1 MTSRIFD
8 DRVTT
13 ARRRLDELGR
23 QAADV
28 EGPVRELVVEALEEL
43 SVALEE
49 LHVVGED
56 LAAQNDALVA
66 AHAEVESERRRYREL
81 FDFAPDGY
89 LVTDTRGVLRDV
101 GATAAVLV
109 GTTPELLA
117 GKPLAA
123 LIPESHRRAFRT
135 FVSQLT
141 GDGRTTEHE
150 TRIRR
155 NGEGTFPASLR
166 VSDILGA
173 DGRVEGL
180 RWLVRDLTE
189 REHAEALRAREA
201 WYRRIESAS
210 PVGMYVTDEHGTCV
224 FSTSPVDAIYGR
236 STVGLSYEDRVAAV
250 HPDERRPVRRWW
262 DALLDGDVL
271 APLRCRLVR
280 SDGSWRWVEQAAAPL
295 RDPTGGIEGFVV
307 NVHDVTAEVE
317 TREQLASVER
327 MEMVGRLAGGLAHD
341 FNNLLHVILGNCE
354 LALDKLSP
362 GDPLSASLESA
373 ERAAERGALLT
384 GQLLTM
390 SRQRVSDPVPL
401 DLNRVVRADQATL
414 SGAVGEQID
423 LEFRLDPGLPLVV
436 ADPVELEQV
445 LLNLVFNAR
454 DAMPDG
460 GRLVIATTRADMRAA
475 DLPEGL
481 APGQYGVLEVC
492 DTGRGMD
499 ETTRARIFEPFFT
512 TKHDGGTGLGLSTA
526 YGAIRSWQGILTV
539 ESTPGEGSTFRV
551 LLPAS
556 ARKSLSPVDDVAAP
570 PESPR
575 GTGTV
580 LLAEDEAE
588 VRVLARQVLEDGGY
602 RVLEARGG
610 GEALELARG
619 HDGPVHVLVT
629 DVVMPGMN
637 GLALARRLK
646 ADRPGVRVL
655 YISGYAE
662 LPPLTAELREQ
673 GSAFLAKPF
682 RAREL
687 TVAVRLLLDGVPAL
701 P

>member
-8 DRVTT
+8 DRAAA
-13 ARRRLDELGR
+13 ARRRLEELGR
-23 QAADV
+23 QAGDV
-28 EGPVRELVVEALEEL
+28 DGPVRELVVEALEEL

-66 AHAEVESERRRYREL
+66 AHAEVEAERRRYREL
-81 FDFAPDGY
+81 FDLAPDGY
-89 LVTDTRGVLRDV
+89 LLTDRRGVLRDV
-101 GATAAVLV
+101 GATAAVLI
-109 GTTPELLA
+109 GTTPDLLV

-135 FVSQLT
+135 FMNQLT
-141 GDGRTTEHE
+141 GDGGTAEHE

-155 NGEGTFPASLR
+155 KDETTVPVSLR
-166 VSDILGA
+166 VSRIVDAVGQTA
-173 DGRVEGL
+173 GL
-180 RWLVRDLTE
+180 RWLVRDVTE

-210 PVGMYVTDEHGTCV
+210 PVGMYVTDEQGTCV
-224 FSTSPVDAIYGR
+224 FSTAPVDAIYGR
-236 STVGLSYEDRVAAV
+236 STAGLSSEDRTAAV
-250 HPDERRPVRRWW
+250 HPDERQAMRHWW
-262 DALLDGDVL
+262 DGLLGGEVPP
-271 APLRCRLVR
+271 PLRCRLVR
-280 SDGSWRWVEQAAAPL
+280 SDGSSRWVEHAAALL
-295 RDPTGGIEGFVV
+295 RDAADGIEGVVV

-317 TREQLASVER
+317 AREQLAGVER

-341 FNNLLHVILGNCE
+341 FNNLLHIILGNCE
-354 LALDKLSP
+354 LALDKLAP
-362 GDPLSASLESA
+362 DDPLSASLEGI
-373 ERAAERGALLT
+373 ERAAERGASLT

-390 SRQRVSDPVPL
+390 SRQRGSDPVPL
-401 DLNRVVRADQATL
+401 DVNRVVRADAATL

-423 LEFRLDPGLPLVV
+423 LEIRFDPDLPLVV
-436 ADPVELEQV
+436 ADPVELEQM

-460 GRLVIATTRADMRAA
+460 GRLVIATTRADTRAA

-481 APGQYGVLEVC
+481 APGPCVLLEVR
-492 DTGRGMD
+492 DTGCGMD
-499 ETTRARIFEPFFT
+499 EATRVRVFEPFFT
-512 TKHDGGTGLGLSTA
+512 TKRDGGTGLGLSTA
-526 YGAIRSWQGILTV
+526 YGAVRSWSGILTV
-539 ESTPGEGSTFRV
+539 ESTPGEGTTFRV

-556 ARKSLSPVDDVAAP
+556 DGKPPPSVDDVPAP
-570 PESPR
+570 PEVPR
-575 GTGTV
+575 GNETV

-588 VRVLARQVLEDGGY
+588 VRVLARQVLEDRGY
-602 RVLEARGG
+602 RVLEARAG
-610 GEALELARG
+610 GEALELART
-619 HDGPVHVLVT
+619 HDGEVHVLVT

-646 ADRPGVRVL
+646 VDRPGVRVL

-662 LPPLTAELREQ
+662 LPPLTAELREE
-673 GSAFLAKPF
+673 GSALLAKPF

-687 TVAVRLLLDGVPAL
+687 AVAVRWLLDGVPAL

>member
-8 DRVTT
+8 DRVGT

-23 QAADV
+23 RAADV
-28 EGPVRELVVEALEEL
+28 EGPVRELVAEALEEL

-56 LAAQNDALVA
+56 LAVQNDALVA
-66 AHAEVESERRRYREL
+66 AHAEVEAERRRYREL

-89 LVTDTRGVLRDV
+89 VVTDTRGVLRDV

-109 GTTPELLA
+109 RTTPELLV
-117 GKPLAA
+117 GKPFAA
-123 LIPESHRRAFRT
+123 LVPESRRREFRT
-135 FVSQLT
+135 FLSQLT
-141 GDGRTTEHE
+141 KGGTTEHE

-155 NGEGTFPASLR
+155 NGETTFPASLR
-166 VSDILGA
+166 VSYTLDP

-180 RWLVRDLTE
+180 RWLVRDMSE

-210 PVGMYVTDEHGTCV
+210 PVGMYVTDEQGTCV
-224 FSTSPVDAIYGR
+224 FSTGPVDAIYDR
-236 STVGLSYEDRVAAV
+236 STAGLSSEDRIAAV
-250 HPDERRPVRRWW
+250 HPDERPAARRWW
-262 DALLDGDVL
+262 DGLLRGEVPP
-271 APLRCRLVR
+271 PLRCRLVR
-280 SDGSWRWVEQAAAPL
+280 SDGSSLWVENAAAPL
-295 RDPTGGIEGFVV
+295 RDPAGGIEGVVV
-307 NVHDVTAEVE
+307 NVHDVTAEVAA
-317 TREQLASVER
+317 REHLAGVER

-341 FNNLLHVILGNCE
+341 FNNLLHIILGSCE
-354 LALDKLSP
+354 LALDKLAP
-362 GDPLSASLESA
+362 GDPLSASLEGV

-401 DLNRVVRADQATL
+401 DLNRVVRADEATL

-423 LEFRLDPGLPLVV
+423 LEVRLDPGLPFVV
-436 ADPVELEQV
+436 ADPIELEQV
-445 LLNLVFNAR
+445 LLNLVFNAC

-460 GRLVIATTRADMRAA
+460 GRLAIATTLVDMRAA
-475 DLPEGL
+475 GLPEGL
-481 APGQYGVLEVC
+481 ARGLYVALEVR
-492 DTGRGMD
+492 DTGCGMD
-499 ETTRARIFEPFFT
+499 DAIRARLFEPFFT
-512 TKHDGGTGLGLSTA
+512 TKRESGTGLGLSTA
-526 YGAIRSWQGILTV
+526 YGAVRSWQGTIAV
-539 ESTPGEGSTFRV
+539 ESIPGEGSTFRV

-556 ARKSLSPVDDVAAP
+556 DSKPFPSVDDVALP
-570 PESPR
+570 PELPR
-575 GTGTV
+575 GTETV

-588 VRVLARQVLEDGGY
+588 VRVLARQVLEDRGY
-602 RVLEARGG
+602 HVLEARGS
-610 GEALELARG
+610 GEALELARA
-619 HDGPVHVLVT
+619 HDGDVDVLVT

-662 LPPLTAELREQ
+662 LPPLSAELREAR
-673 GSAFLAKPF
+673 SAFLAKPF
-682 RAREL
+682 RARGL
-687 TVAVRLLLDGVPAL
+687 AVAVRRLLDSVPAA